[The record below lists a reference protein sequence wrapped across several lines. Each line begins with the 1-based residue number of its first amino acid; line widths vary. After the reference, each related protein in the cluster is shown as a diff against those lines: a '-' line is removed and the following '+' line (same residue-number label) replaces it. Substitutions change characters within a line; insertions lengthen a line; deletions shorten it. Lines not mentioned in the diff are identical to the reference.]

1 MRMAK
6 EEKKPEDVKKLQQIL
21 EAREASLDK
30 KHFVTVGTYTTAHEI
45 IVKSDR
51 ISVSP
56 DFVLALPLQGESKKF
71 NEKLANSRRGALFN
85 ALIRVINPFPLSRIK
100 TCQRPDCGDYF
111 FQKTTKSK
119 GDFCSPRCQS
129 WARANRWRQ
138 NHRDDYNKYHRDRRT
153 KAKEDQVEV
162 KCHSCRFHQSVGS
175 INDIIQG
182 VLPDVKKCP
191 TCGGMLLHFIRT
203 WENGKWVEGAPLGS
217 FEWEE
222 FLKDETLR
230 RED

>member
-1 MRMAK
+1 
-6 EEKKPEDVKKLQQIL
+6 
-21 EAREASLDK
+21 
-30 KHFVTVGTYTTAHEI
+30 
-45 IVKSDR
+45 
-51 ISVSP
+51 
-56 DFVLALPLQGESKKF
+56 
-71 NEKLANSRRGALFN
+71 
-85 ALIRVINPFPLSRIK
+85 
-100 TCQRPDCGDYF
+100 
-111 FQKTTKSK
+111 
-119 GDFCSPRCQS
+119 
-129 WARANRWRQ
+129 
-138 NHRDDYNKYHRDRRT
+138 
-153 KAKEDQVEV
+153 V

-203 WENGKWVEGAPLGS
+203 WENGKWVEGVPLGS